1 MIYMIDIKMNRNNVK
16 FLILEDEIFTRI
28 LLRDFKW
35 WVK

>member
-1 MIYMIDIKMNRNNVK
+1 MIYMIDIKINRNNVK
-16 FLILEDEIFTRI
+16 FLVLGDEIFTII